1 MLNWNGDIHE
11 FLNVYQKNMTD
22 FQDKIN
28 SHLSWLNDDLYLD
41 NDFRLALIIQKLDT
55 SFSRLLYNQICENTR
70 LINIILKKLASLLNE
85 SDYQEYDD
93 LGNLIIVSYEAY
105 LDNKLELDKDNFN
118 QYYQQLQAILDKLAK
133 FKHNNVSEQ
142 YLKGVRINGSSE

>member
-1 MLNWNGDIHE
+1 MLSWSGDIHE
-11 FLNVYQKNMTD
+11 FLSVYQKNMTD

-70 LINIILKKLASLLNE
+70 LINIILKKLTSLLNE

-93 LGNLIIVSYEAY
+93 LGNLITVSYEAY
-105 LDNKLELDKDNFN
+105 LNNKLELDKDNFN
-118 QYYQQLQAILDKLAK
+118 KYYQQLQAILDKIAK
-133 FKHNNVSEQ
+133 FKQDNVSEQ
-142 YLKGVRINGSSE
+142 YLKGGEN

>member
-11 FLNVYQKNMTD
+11 FLSVYQKNMMD

-41 NDFRLALIIQKLDT
+41 NDFRLALIIQKLDA

-70 LINIILKKLASLLNE
+70 LINIVLNKLSSLLNE

-93 LGNLIIVSYEAY
+93 LGNLVTVSYKAY

-118 QYYQQLQAILDKLAK
+118 QYYQQLQVILDKLAK
-133 FKHNNVSEQ
+133 FKQDNVSEQ
-142 YLKGVRINGSSE
+142 YLEGGEN

>member
-1 MLNWNGDIHE
+1 MLSWNGDIHE

-22 FQDKIN
+22 FQDEVN

-41 NDFRLALIIQKLDT
+41 NDFRLALIIQKLDA
-55 SFSRLLYNQICENTR
+55 SFSRLLYNKICENTR

-85 SDYQEYDD
+85 SDYQEYDN

-133 FKHNNVSEQ
+133 FKQDNVSEQ
-142 YLKGVRINGSSE
+142 YLKGGEN

>member
-1 MLNWNGDIHE
+1 MLSWSGAIHE
-11 FLNVYQKNMTD
+11 FLSVYQKNMTD

-41 NDFRLALIIQKLDT
+41 NDFRLALIIQKLDA

-70 LINIILKKLASLLNE
+70 LINIILNKLSSLLNE

-93 LGNLIIVSYEAY
+93 LGNLITVSYEAY
-105 LDNKLELDKDNFN
+105 LNNKLELDKDNFN
-118 QYYQQLQAILDKLAK
+118 KYYQQLQAILDKIAK
-133 FKHNNVSEQ
+133 FKQDNVSEQ
-142 YLKGVRINGSSE
+142 YLKGGEN

>member
-1 MLNWNGDIHE
+1 MLSWNGDIHE
-11 FLNVYQKNMTD
+11 FLSVYQKNMTD

-41 NDFRLALIIQKLDT
+41 NDFRLALIIQKLDA

-70 LINIILKKLASLLNE
+70 LINIILNKLSGLLNE

-93 LGNLIIVSYEAY
+93 LGNVVTVSYEAY

-118 QYYQQLQAILDKLAK
+118 KYYQQLQAILDKIAK
-133 FKHNNVSEQ
+133 FKQDNVSEQ
-142 YLKGVRINGSSE
+142 YLKGGEN

>member
-28 SHLSWLNDDLYLD
+28 SHLSWLNDDLYIE
-41 NDFRLALIIQKLDT
+41 NDFRLALIVQKLDT

-70 LINIILKKLASLLNE
+70 LINIILKKLASLVNE
-85 SDYQEYDD
+85 SNYQGYDD
-93 LGNLIIVSYEAY
+93 LGNLITVSYEAY
-105 LDNKLELDKDNFN
+105 LNNKLELDKDNFN
-118 QYYQQLQAILDKLAK
+118 QYYQQLQVIL
-133 FKHNNVSEQ
+133 
-142 YLKGVRINGSSE
+142 

>member
-41 NDFRLALIIQKLDT
+41 NDFRLALIIQKLDA

-70 LINIILKKLASLLNE
+70 LINIILNKISSLLNE

-93 LGNLIIVSYEAY
+93 LGNLVTVSYEAY
-105 LDNKLELDKDNFN
+105 LNDKLELDKDNFN
-118 QYYQQLQAILDKLAK
+118 KYYQQLQAILDKLAK
-133 FKHNNVSEQ
+133 FKQDNVSEQ
-142 YLKGVRINGSSE
+142 YLKGGEN

>member
-1 MLNWNGDIHE
+1 MLSWNGDIHE
-11 FLNVYQKNMTD
+11 FLSVYQKNMTD

-70 LINIILKKLASLLNE
+70 LINIILKKLTSLLNE

-93 LGNLIIVSYEAY
+93 LGNLITVSYEAY
-105 LDNKLELDKDNFN
+105 LNDKLELDKDNFN
-118 QYYQQLQAILDKLAK
+118 QYYQQLQIILDKLTK
-133 FKHNNVSEQ
+133 FKQDNVSEQ
-142 YLKGVRINGSSE
+142 YLKGGEN

>member
-1 MLNWNGDIHE
+1 MLSWSGDIHE
-11 FLNVYQKNMTD
+11 FLSVYQKNMTD

-28 SHLSWLNDDLYLD
+28 NHLSWLNDDLYLD
-41 NDFRLALIIQKLDT
+41 NDFRLALIIQKLDA

-70 LINIILKKLASLLNE
+70 LINIILKKLTSLLNE

-93 LGNLIIVSYEAY
+93 LGNVVAVSYEAY

-133 FKHNNVSEQ
+133 FKQDNVSEQ
-142 YLKGVRINGSSE
+142 YLKGGEN

>member
-1 MLNWNGDIHE
+1 MISWNGDIHE

-22 FQDKIN
+22 FQDKVN

-118 QYYQQLQAILDKLAK
+118 KYYQQLQIILDKLAK
-133 FKHNNVSEQ
+133 FKQDNVSEQ
-142 YLKGVRINGSSE
+142 YLKGGEN

>member
-1 MLNWNGDIHE
+1 MLSWNGDIHE
-11 FLNVYQKNMTD
+11 FLSVYQKNMTD

-28 SHLSWLNDDLYLD
+28 NHLSWLNDDLYLD
-41 NDFRLALIIQKLDT
+41 NDFRLALIIQKLDA

-118 QYYQQLQAILDKLAK
+118 KYYQQLQIILDKLAK
-133 FKHNNVSEQ
+133 FKQDNVSEQ
-142 YLKGVRINGSSE
+142 YLKGGEN

>member
-1 MLNWNGDIHE
+1 MLSWNGDIHE

-28 SHLSWLNDDLYLD
+28 NHLSWLNDDLYLD
-41 NDFRLALIIQKLDT
+41 NDFRLALIIQKLDA

-70 LINIILKKLASLLNE
+70 LINIILKKLTSLLNE

-93 LGNLIIVSYEAY
+93 LGNLITVSYEAY
-105 LDNKLELDKDNFN
+105 LNNKLELDKDNFN
-118 QYYQQLQAILDKLAK
+118 QYYQQLQVILDKLAK
-133 FKHNNVSEQ
+133 FKQDNVSEQ
-142 YLKGVRINGSSE
+142 YLKGGEN

>member
-1 MLNWNGDIHE
+1 MLSWNGDIHE
-11 FLNVYQKNMTD
+11 FLSVYQKNMTD

-118 QYYQQLQAILDKLAK
+118 QYYQQLKLILDKLAK
-133 FKHNNVSEQ
+133 FKQDNVSEQ
-142 YLKGVRINGSSE
+142 YLKGGEN

>member
-1 MLNWNGDIHE
+1 MLSWNGDIHE
-11 FLNVYQKNMTD
+11 FLSVYQKNMTD
-22 FQDKIN
+22 FQDKVN
-28 SHLSWLNDDLYLD
+28 SHLSWLNDDLYLE
-41 NDFRLALIIQKLDT
+41 NDFKLALIIQKLDT

-118 QYYQQLQAILDKLAK
+118 KYYQQLQIILDKLAK
-133 FKHNNVSEQ
+133 FEQDNVSEQ
-142 YLKGVRINGSSE
+142 YLKGGEN

>member
-1 MLNWNGDIHE
+1 MLSWSGDIHE
-11 FLNVYQKNMTD
+11 LLSVYQKNMTD

-41 NDFRLALIIQKLDT
+41 NDFRLALIIQKLDA

-70 LINIILKKLASLLNE
+70 LINIILNKLSSLLNE
-85 SDYQEYDD
+85 SNYQEYDD
-93 LGNLIIVSYEAY
+93 LGNVVTVSYEAY

-118 QYYQQLQAILDKLAK
+118 QYYQQLQVILDKLAK
-133 FKHNNVSEQ
+133 FKQDNVSEQ
-142 YLKGVRINGSSE
+142 YLKGGEN